1 MARSGS
7 NKRLH
12 VDASTRAE
20 SALASALDELEAED
34 NPGAKK
40 VTLDEALHG
49 ESVAQIDTGRSKSR
63 VLFIT
68 SDATILEPDSRSLKY
83 FTNVAEMFDEVHILV
98 LRTGRLPRHGALR
111 VKHNLWVYVAASKHW
126 WWLPVAAQTV
136 VKDELVFAGGFRPDI
151 IVGHDPYESGATAY
165 WLSRKFKQPVQIHVR
180 ENIYVPQFKKARPGN
195 WLRYHL
201 TKFLLNRVK
210 SVRTLTVRMKD
221 ELEKRFPNLID
232 LSLSPQFHDYRSI
245 IDSRPHFDVHEKYHQ
260 YSFVMLYLGNL
271 THQSTLPKVIDSI
284 ADVLKNPRVGLVVL
298 GYGPAKSEFE
308 NKVKKLGI
316 ERQVVFV
323 PSVQD
328 RISYLKTAS
337 LTFVT
342 DVSPDGDDLVLD
354 AAASGAPLIITNNSL
369 REDVFEDGVSAMICP
384 PGDVACLRSKFDSL
398 LNEVELRKS
407 IGHAA
412 QQAVMRRVHEDP
424 ELFKQ
429 AVRDSIETVITVAY
443 EVTDNNTSS

>member
-1 MARSGS
+1 MTRSHS
-7 NKRLH
+7 KKHLN
-12 VDASTRAE
+12 VDVSTRAE
-20 SALASALDELEAED
+20 SALASALDELEAEE

-40 VTLDEALHG
+40 VTVDEALHG
-49 ESVAQIDTGRSKSR
+49 QAVTQMDSGRSKSR
-63 VLFIT
+63 VLFIS
-68 SDATILEPDSRSLKY
+68 SDATILEPDSRSLNY

-98 LRTGRLPRHGALR
+98 LRSGRIPRHGALR
-111 VKHNLWVYVAASKHW
+111 VKRNLWVYVAASKHW

-180 ENIYVPQFKKARPGN
+180 ENIYTPYFKKARRGN

-201 TKFLLNRVK
+201 TQFLLNRVK

-221 ELEKRFPNLID
+221 ELEKRFLNIID

-245 IDSRPHFDVHEKYHQ
+245 VDSSPNFDVHEKYHQ

-271 THQSTLPKVIDSI
+271 SHQSTLPKVIDSI
-284 ADVLKNPRVGLVVL
+284 TDVLKNPRVGLVVL
-298 GYGPAKSEFE
+298 GFGPAKSEFE
-308 NKVKKLGI
+308 HKVKKLGI
-316 ERQVVFV
+316 ERQVIFAS
-323 PSVQD
+323 PTQD
-328 RISYLKTAS
+328 RISYMKTAS

-354 AAASGAPLIITNNSL
+354 AAASGAPLIITHNEL
-369 REDVFEDGVSAMICP
+369 REDVFEDGVSAMICE
-384 PGDVACLRSKFDSL
+384 PGDVACLRNKFDAL
-398 LNEVELRKS
+398 LNQVELRKS

-412 QQAVMRRVHEDP
+412 QQAVMERVHEDP
-424 ELFKQ
+424 QLFKQ
-429 AVRDSIETVITVAY
+429 AVRDSIETVITVEGVEPISNQNA
-443 EVTDNNTSS
+443 